1 SSLILGA
8 IAFLLSVQLVGQNV
22 HLSPFRRLDGLT
34 SQPLCYYIWG
44 LMSIARQDKLASAG
58 GSGFTFSV
66 ALVVRFVILVTRAGR
81 VYPKIVGGT
90 VIARSA
96 ATKQSRLAKS
106 GDCFAPSGRSQ

>member
-1 SSLILGA
+1 MLTDSFALYPFWRLPVSLFSGSRP
-8 IAFLLSVQLVGQNV
+8 IALAVFANQTAQYDWASTQFLEQIN
-22 HLSPFRRLDGLT
+22 PLDGFMGNL
-34 SQPLCYYIWG
+34 PGI
-44 LMSIARQDKLASAG
+44 RQ
-58 GSGFTFSV
+58 
-66 ALVVRFVILVTRAGR
+66 